1 MSESGREPPLESETE
16 PMQALL
22 RQRVLKHLAA
32 LSVAASCGMIDP
44 SSSLLEIPA
53 ELVTDIVAETEELGW
68 SSEDRARMLHLL
80 TSDPRALV
88 RARVAEAAPN
98 LWLGSPVAAEH
109 LVRDLA
115 KDRSPKVRRAAGQG
129 LAAILERASSIERV
143 ELVCQWTVSTNAWER
158 AAVARALDSLTPVLV
173 TDLAIE
179 QLASDSTAVC
189 SPRRLAALRRKSSI
203 LRARRSGAC
212 LGLEPKRAAH
222 GAAASRPRRF
232 DQRVMVIKVADR
244 SVF

>member
-1 MSESGREPPLESETE
+1 MSESGRKPPLESETE

-44 SSSLLEIPA
+44 ASSLLEIPA
-53 ELVTDIVAETEELGW
+53 DLVTDIVAETEELGW
-68 SSEDRARMLHLL
+68 SSEDRARVLHLL

-98 LWLGSPVAAEH
+98 LWLGSPAASER
-109 LVRDLA
+109 LVRELA

-129 LAAILERASSIERV
+129 LAAILERASPIERV
-143 ELVCQWTVSTNAWER
+143 ELVCQWTVSTNALER

-179 QLASDSTAVC
+179 QLAADS
-189 SPRRLAALRRKSSI
+189 SPEVRLCAA
-203 LRARRSGAC
+203 
-212 LGLEPKRAAH
+212 RAAARH
-222 GAAASRPRRF
+222 FEENPALYSHVARELAS
-232 DQRVMVIKVADR
+232 DLNR
-244 SVF
+244 SVRRTARQLLDRVG